1 MVERVYGRGIIAIK
15 KRVESLKK
23 SQVSGL
29 SSRCAFLHLR
39 RSRRSIE
46 GGRERFALS
55 ALKGAVLRLFR
66 LFVFLGLS
74 CDDLGGFKNSP
85 LIVRFL
91 DPSLKQLAHAPQGG
105 LRFRLVGPGQVAGF
119 VRVILKIVQFFLRHH
134 GLAEEV
140 LCWREFSFSMKFL
153 EQVPDG
159 IRAFLVGVRLQERAV
174 RREVADVAVAGVA
187 HGPEPEHR
195 LVASVARSEDTGS
208 FSLCIVAQKIAA
220 LHLLGFRRAVGQTPL
235 IRLRALSELTGC
247 TILGKA
253 EFMNPGGSVKDRA
266 ALGILLEAEQD
277 GRLAPGGLVVEG
289 TAGNTGIGLAHLCN
303 ARGYRCQIVIPD
315 TQSAEKIGLLRSL
328 GAEVLTVPAVPYKDP
343 ANYVRR
349 SGTIAAETPGALW
362 ANQFDNL
369 ANRRAHYGTT
379 GPEIW
384 EQTEGRVD
392 AWVAATGTGGT
403 YAGVALFL
411 KERNPAIRCV
421 LADPHGSALYDWAT
435 NGTFSSSGSSI
446 TEGIG
451 NSRLTANMEGAPVDD
466 AVRVDDQSA
475 LDTIYSLLWDEGL
488 FLGGSVG
495 INVAA
500 AVETARRLGP
510 GHTIVTVL
518 CDSGDRYRSRL
529 YDADW
534 LQSRGLRQ
542 PRRPQESGP
551 R

>member
-1 MVERVYGRGIIAIK
+1 MGGIT
-15 KRVESLKK
+15 
-23 SQVSGL
+23 
-29 SSRCAFLHLR
+29 H
-39 RSRRSIE
+39 
-46 GGRERFALS
+46 
-55 ALKGAVLRLFR
+55 
-66 LFVFLGLS
+66 
-74 CDDLGGFKNSP
+74 
-85 LIVRFL
+85 
-91 DPSLKQLAHAPQGG
+91 
-105 LRFRLVGPGQVAGF
+105 GF
-119 VRVILKIVQFFLRHH
+119 V
-134 GLAEEV
+134 G
-140 LCWREFSFSMKFL
+140 
-153 EQVPDG
+153 
-159 IRAFLVGVRLQERAV
+159 
-174 RREVADVAVAGVA
+174 
-187 HGPEPEHR
+187 
-195 LVASVARSEDTGS
+195 
-208 FSLCIVAQKIAA
+208 
-220 LHLLGFRRAVGQTPL
+220 AVGQTPL

-411 KERNPAIRCV
+411 KEHNPAIRCV